1 MNCPLCTTQLES
13 KVDAFYYACS
23 TCFALVKDAQFYI
36 SNEDE
41 KIRYESHNNDVAD
54 VRYQNFTSPITNKIL
69 EHCKHA
75 DLGLDYGCGHGPVI
89 TKMLQERK
97 YQVHL
102 YDPYFYPSLEYLK
115 YSYDYIFSCEVFEH
129 FSNPN
134 AEIKKLISLLKPNG
148 LLLIMTHLYD
158 ETILFENWYYRNDP
172 THVFIYTH
180 KTMEYIAD
188 QFELEIIELNKRFTF
203 LKKRDCINAIPFH
216 D

>member
-1 MNCPLCTTQLES
+1 MKCPLCTTQLEF
-13 KVDAFYYACS
+13 KVDAFYFECS

-36 SNEDE
+36 SSEDE
-41 KIRYESHNNDVAD
+41 KIRYVSHNNDVED

-69 EHCKHA
+69 EHCKPT
-75 DLGLDYGCGHGPVI
+75 DLGLDYGCGTGPVI
-89 TKMLQERK
+89 TKMLQEK
-97 YQVHL
+97 NYQIQL
-102 YDPYFYPSLEYLK
+102 YDLYFYPSLDYLN
-115 YSYDYIFSCEVFEH
+115 YAYDYIFSCEVFEH

-172 THVFIYTH
+172 THIFIYTH

-188 QFELEIIELNKRFTF
+188 QFELEIIELNNRFTF
-203 LKKRDCINAIPFH
+203 LKKGDCINAIPFH